1 MLPCPCP
8 QKSHRAAVTILD
20 TVPSQT
26 TTPYLGTHLR
36 ALEPPGPSDL
46 PFSTGSRAP
55 PAQPPPSET
64 FAPPRAQPL
73 GTPQEARSG
82 AGLSKGLPTLTVDCD
97 PSLAVEKRFCGNSE
111 SWAWCGVCACRGCRV
126 TGTKSCEERKLRKK
140 KSEREKTKRTLLIT
154 CLVTAYDGTDVALT
168 VFAVSQ
174 DSEGGG
180 PHQPTVQ
187 GGRPK
192 LGLGS
197 YTA

>member
-1 MLPCPCP
+1 M
-8 QKSHRAAVTILD
+8 
-20 TVPSQT
+20 
-26 TTPYLGTHLR
+26 
-36 ALEPPGPSDL
+36 
-46 PFSTGSRAP
+46 
-55 PAQPPPSET
+55 
-64 FAPPRAQPL
+64 
-73 GTPQEARSG
+73 
-82 AGLSKGLPTLTVDCD
+82 
-97 PSLAVEKRFCGNSE
+97 
-111 SWAWCGVCACRGCRV
+111 

-180 PHQPTVQ
+180 PHQPTIQ

-192 LGLGS
+192 LSLGS